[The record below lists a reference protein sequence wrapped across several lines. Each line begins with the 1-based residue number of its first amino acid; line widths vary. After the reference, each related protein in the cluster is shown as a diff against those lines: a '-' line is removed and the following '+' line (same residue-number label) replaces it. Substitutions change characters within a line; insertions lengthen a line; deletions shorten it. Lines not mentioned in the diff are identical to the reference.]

1 MASRRHVQY
10 SPLAADDIDEDH
22 GMLGE
27 GDLRFAY
34 NPKALDRVP
43 WKSIALAIFL
53 LALGTLLLIL
63 SFFIFTGH
71 MEGEQSQ
78 AYGLLTLGILAFLPG
93 RWIYYIYGER
103 YMEISAWSKNSNCH
117 QVVHTHHEDLGF
129 IQTNVSTRLGSHIT
143 LGRVHQAIGFLP
155 SPASPPSISR
165 SRLWILDIVLSQ

>member
-10 SPLAADDIDEDH
+10 SPLAPDDIDEDH
-22 GMLGE
+22 RMLGE

-78 AYGLLTLGILAFLPG
+78 AYGLLMLGILAFLPG
-93 RWIYYIYGER
+93 FYETRIAYYSWKGAPGYRFSSI
-103 YMEISAWSKNSNCH
+103 
-117 QVVHTHHEDLGF
+117 
-129 IQTNVSTRLGSHIT
+129 
-143 LGRVHQAIGFLP
+143 P
-155 SPASPPSISR
+155 S
-165 SRLWILDIVLSQ
+165 

>member
-1 MASRRHVQY
+1 MASRRHAQY

-22 GMLGE
+22 GMPGG

-34 NPKALDRVP
+34 SPKALDRVP

-93 RWIYYIYGER
+93 FYETRIAYYSWKGARGYRFSSI
-103 YMEISAWSKNSNCH
+103 
-117 QVVHTHHEDLGF
+117 
-129 IQTNVSTRLGSHIT
+129 
-143 LGRVHQAIGFLP
+143 P
-155 SPASPPSISR
+155 S
-165 SRLWILDIVLSQ
+165 